1 VRADSVSIDADGT
14 RFQFERAIAACI
26 RQVRGAKQKMSLIID
41 GYNLLHVTGIF
52 GRGQGP
58 GGFDRSRRALL
69 NFLAESIDPR
79 ELPRTT
85 VVFDAAEAPPGLP
98 RKLKHGPMTVH
109 YATEYGSADAL
120 IELLVSKHSSPKR
133 LVVVSSDHRLHRAA
147 RRRRATAVDSDVWYA
162 ALVERRQQQN
172 LPSPTAVAKPEVPLA
187 PDQVEYWLAAFGGG
201 SIETDSDPIAD
212 AAPTTQPAV
221 PGNEPTPDESGT
233 EIGGVEN
240 GGNLSS
246 PQREV
251 PLFNPFPPGYA
262 EDVDAADV
270 KAKPMRRRRK

>member
-1 VRADSVSIDADGT
+1 
-14 RFQFERAIAACI
+14 
-26 RQVRGAKQKMSLIID
+26 MSLIID

-58 GGFDRSRRALL
+58 GGFERSRRALL
-69 NFLAESIDPR
+69 NFLAESIEPR

-147 RRRRATAVDSDVWYA
+147 RRRRASAVDSDVWYA
-162 ALVERRQQQN
+162 ALVERRRQLN
-172 LPSPTAVAKPEVPLA
+172 MPSPTAVAKPEVPLS
-187 PDQVEYWLAAFGGG
+187 PDQVEFWLAAFGG
-201 SIETDSDPIAD
+201 SSAIDSVSAESE
-212 AAPTTQPAV
+212 APTPKRDETTSHDGKFEEPRS
-221 PGNEPTPDESGT
+221 PGNPRRDMPA
-233 EIGGVEN
+233 
-240 GGNLSS
+240 
-246 PQREV
+246 
-251 PLFNPFPPGYA
+251 FNPFPPGYA
-262 EDVDAADV
+262 EDVDAE
-270 KAKPMRRRRK
+270 